1 MSRCF
6 SLARPDLIL
15 NLIVTW
21 NYSQIFFFFKKE
33 SFFFFK
39 EKILEALAHRILIP
53 KLKSYTFMIYSAH
66 VWEWDCQKLKSPKG
80 NLTQVLY
87 LKNFKVRI
95 YRTIVFI

>member
-1 MSRCF
+1 
-6 SLARPDLIL
+6 
-15 NLIVTW
+15 
-21 NYSQIFFFFKKE
+21 
-33 SFFFFK
+33 
-39 EKILEALAHRILIP
+39 
-53 KLKSYTFMIYSAH
+53 MIYSAP